1 MNKIIS
7 FYKKI
12 DYYLIKV
19 VYISKRKR
27 LICQGTKN
35 IWVVHVKL
43 VALLFALIG
52 SVLFHVS
59 F

>member
-12 DYYLIKV
+12 DYYFITV
-19 VYISKRKR
+19 VYISKR
-27 LICQGTKN
+27 LICQGTKD

-52 SVLFHVS
+52 IVLFHVS
-59 F
+59 L